1 MKRKQQKWNSQTQLV
16 GLCRH
21 TATIENNLGMSSKAE
36 YTRIL
41 EPAQQKCIHWAREDS
56 KNILG

>member
-41 EPAQQKCIHWAREDS
+41 EPAQQKCIHWA
-56 KNILG
+56 